1 MSQHVVVLLLGTNL
15 GDKKKNIEDAV
26 EWIEKSI
33 GKIDFQSKILETIPI
48 DFVSYNNFFNFA
60 IELRTVLTPM
70 EVLIQVKD
78 IEQKLGRMKD
88 SKALGGYQDRL
99 IDIDIVQYDHLEFN
113 SKKLK
118 IPHQAHLKREFSIEL
133 LEDLNKIKHKV

>member
-60 IELRTVLTPM
+60 IELRTVLSPM

-99 IDIDIVQYDHLEFN
+99 IDIDIVKYDHLEFY
-113 SKKLK
+113 SKKLE